1 MKRRRVAWLAVV
13 VAVPVLWAMFAPIP
27 ADSREQLF
35 EIPAGTWER
44 RAAGRDVEI
53 LPAEIHLTLGVKDIL
68 VLRNLDRVPQT
79 FGPVLIM
86 PGQSFKLPF
95 GQASDYQFNCTAH
108 AAGRMD
114 IIVDPEPSAGW
125 RRLAWR
131 VQGARRYV
139 AERWNISHHS
149 P

>member
-1 MKRRRVAWLAVV
+1 MKRRRVAWLAAV

-44 RAAGRDVEI
+44 RAAGHDVEI

-86 PGQSFKLPF
+86 PGQSFRLPF

-131 VQGARRYV
+131 VQGARRALV
-139 AERWNISHHS
+139 ERWNTSHHPS
-149 P
+149 

>member
-1 MKRRRVAWLAVV
+1 MKRRRVAWLAAV

-44 RAAGRDVEI
+44 RAAGHDVEI

-114 IIVDPEPSAGW
+114 IIVDPEPAAGW

-131 VQGARRYV
+131 VQTARRV
-139 AERWNISHHS
+139 LAERRRSS
-149 P
+149 

>member
-1 MKRRRVAWLAVV
+1 MKRFHLAWVAVV
-13 VAVPVLWAMFAPIP
+13 VAIPTLWAMFAPIP
-27 ADSREQLF
+27 AGSREQLF

-44 RAAGRDVEI
+44 RAAGNHVEI

-114 IIVDPEPSAGW
+114 IIVDPEPVAGW

-131 VQGARRYV
+131 VQTARRAL
-139 AERWNISHHS
+139 AERRRSS
-149 P
+149 

>member
-1 MKRRRVAWLAVV
+1 MKRWRLAWLAVV

-27 ADSREQLF
+27 AGSREQLF

-44 RAAGRDVEI
+44 RAAGHGVEI

-68 VLRNLDRVPQT
+68 VLRNLDSVPQT

-139 AERWNISHHS
+139 AERWNTSHHPS
-149 P
+149 